1 MRGKRALVK
10 TLTGLALVYSLFGL
24 LSTKV
29 NAFDIVMPS
38 GLVVE
43 LPHDICGRKHC
54 NWIEIDKNSGFQIIV
69 DCYAK
74 EKEGCG
80 KVYVDKDG
88 DGKVDIE
95 FLPSGVVL
103 ILPKGEEKKGISK
116 WIRLDDKKPYRI
128 AFICKSNCPKV
139 YVDKNGDGVTDEIKF
154 SSGETAIVINPQQP
168 QKTKSESASVP
179 QKHYNWIKPNRYSDW
194 QCAYELTYDGEVP
207 EGFKLYVDID
217 GDNKPDYKFGYYM
230 DRYYAS
236 SNSFTYIFYRK
247 DSDWP
252 VSSIYDSWKK
262 VLNVC
267 APMAIRKFFYERN
280 DTWDDPSTF
289 EEMNLNSDYNYIK
302 AKFLQ

>member
-1 MRGKRALVK
+1 MKGKGALVK
-10 TLTGLALVYSLFGL
+10 TLTGLAFAFSLFGL
-24 LSTKV
+24 PVKSA
-29 NAFDIVMPS
+29 NAEIPI
-38 GLVVE
+38 
-43 LPHDICGRKHC
+43 LPIQ
-54 NWIEIDKNSGFQIIV
+54 FQIISH
-69 DCYAK
+69 
-74 EKEGCG
+74 
-80 KVYVDKDG
+80 
-88 DGKVDIE
+88 
-95 FLPSGVVL
+95 P
-103 ILPKGEEKKGISK
+103 
-116 WIRLDDKKPYRI
+116 RDDK
-128 AFICKSNCPKV
+128 
-139 YVDKNGDGVTDEIKF
+139 
-154 SSGETAIVINPQQP
+154 SSQTTRQSSPQQ
-168 QKTKSESASVP
+168 P

-247 DSDWP
+247 GSDWP

-289 EEMNLNSDYNYIK
+289 EEMNLDSDYNYIK